1 MRLLVLLHYI
11 LFVIVIDEIFY
22 LFFSSINIIVS
33 ICNQMLHNDLISH
46 LVVPGKQFNLNG
58 LTILSINHVLKSV
71 SDYSCTNLSE
81 PDNTF
86 TCCVGLLSKRE
97 CFLLQRWLF

>member
-46 LVVPGKQFNLNG
+46 LVVPGKQFNW
-58 LTILSINHVLKSV
+58 T
-71 SDYSCTNLSE
+71 
-81 PDNTF
+81 
-86 TCCVGLLSKRE
+86 
-97 CFLLQRWLF
+97 